1 MNEHFHFVEN
11 CIWQHWY
18 ICLLVCKHASET
30 AKLIS
35 TCCWLTLG
43 DISVF
48 LLFDF
53 SSYFSV
59 IFGKFVS
66 LQLPHFV
73 NMAVRRLISTLNL
86 YLIRAQIYNPL

>member
-1 MNEHFHFVEN
+1 MNEHSNFIED

-43 DISVF
+43 DSICVL

-53 SSYFSV
+53 SSYLF
-59 IFGKFVS
+59 IFF
-66 LQLPHFV
+66 
-73 NMAVRRLISTLNL
+73 ISASNL
-86 YLIRAQIYNPL
+86 YLIRAQFIIHYGQY